1 MAKQAELERGTLSFT
16 IESRILRELGERLVK
31 QPEVAVIEL
40 IKNAYDADATVC
52 NINYEPRHSI
62 TIADNGGGMTLKRFA
77 TSWMRIG
84 TSSKEGVNVSAKFGR
99 LVTGEKGIGRFAVR
113 FLGRKLHL
121 ESVSFDP
128 DLKRRTK
135 LIADFDWPQFDQH
148 EDLGKVR
155 VPYRLEEA
163 QEDAQSGTTLTI
175 HQLREEAERLD
186 LRRIRTGSLS
196 ILTPLRSLLREHSER
211 EGSRGRQIDPG
222 FSLKIGSEESD
233 EEESDVALEI
243 LNHFVFRA
251 QLEVSGRKLRLRV
264 YRRGSEEPYYQVED
278 TIENHVGD
286 VYSDL
291 RWFPRR
297 GGTFRGLSV
306 DGRVAQRWVIEN
318 GGVAV
323 FDRNFRVQPYGSL
336 SDDWLQLQA
345 DVARRRR
352 EPRSPLAQKHFP
364 MAAQVKSST
373 AENWMLRL
381 PQSAQLVGFVQVDAR
396 HSQTLS
402 RGRTGL
408 VASADREGFV
418 ENEAF
423 NELRLMVRGAVEA
436 MAFSDR
442 RAQQEQEK
450 AKHRELLASIRR
462 ETRSAIAEIE
472 ANPLITA
479 AQKSRIVTAL
489 AETQTLAT
497 QHQEATYE
505 REQQLEVM
513 SLLGVVAGFMTHE
526 FGSALH
532 ELETTHKELLIIS
545 KQHPKLSGAAASFA
559 THIRN
564 LREFVTYS
572 SGYIRGAKARPAKPY
587 PAKPRLAQVKR
598 IFGRY
603 AEERNIEVEIEA
615 EANLDAPMVPPA
627 LYNGLAL
634 NLYTNALKAVTAK
647 AGRKAGK
654 ICFRARNTDRWHIL
668 EVLDTGIGI
677 PSALHERVFDPL
689 FTTTTNSDRDP
700 LGSGM
705 GLGLAL
711 VRRGAEAF
719 GGKAEVIAAPS
730 DYSTCIQIRLPLS
743 QS

>member
-52 NINYEPRHSI
+52 NINYEPGEAI
-62 TIADNGGGMTLKRFA
+62 IIADNGGGMTLKRFA

-99 LVTGEKGIGRFAVR
+99 LITGEKGIGRFAVR
-113 FLGRKLHL
+113 FLGRKLQL
-121 ESVSFDP
+121 ESISFDP
-128 DLKRRTK
+128 DFNRRTK
-135 LIADFDWPQFDQH
+135 LIADFDWPRFDQH
-148 EDLGKVR
+148 EDLGKVS

-175 HQLREEAERLD
+175 HQLREEAQRLD
-186 LRRIRTGSLS
+186 LRHVRTGSLS

-222 FSLKIGSEESD
+222 FSLKIGPEEND
-233 EEESDVALEI
+233 DESDVALEI

-251 QLEVSGRKLRLRV
+251 QLEVHGKKLRLRV
-264 YRRGSEEPYYQVED
+264 YRRGKEEPYFQVDD
-278 TIENHVGD
+278 TIENHVGE

-323 FDRNFRVQPYGSL
+323 FDRSFRVQPYGSP

-352 EPRSPLAQKHFP
+352 EPRSPLALKHFP

-396 HSQTLS
+396 HSQTFS
-402 RGRTGL
+402 RGQTGL

-436 MAFSDR
+436 MAYGDR
-442 RAQQEQEK
+442 RTQQEQEK
-450 AKHRELLASIRR
+450 AKLREMLASIRR
-462 ETRSAIAEIE
+462 ETRSAIAEVE

-479 AQKSRIVTAL
+479 AQKSRIVSAL
-489 AETQTLAT
+489 AETQALAT
-497 QHQEATYE
+497 RHQEATYE

-526 FGSALH
+526 FGSALR
-532 ELETTHKELLIIS
+532 ELETTHKELLVIS

-559 THIRN
+559 THIKN

-572 SGYIRGAKARPAKPY
+572 SGYIQGSKARP
-587 PAKPRLAQVKR
+587 
-598 IFGRY
+598 G
-603 AEERNIEVEIEA
+603 
-615 EANLDAPMVPPA
+615 
-627 LYNGLAL
+627 
-634 NLYTNALKAVTAK
+634 KAVSRETTS
-647 AGRKAGK
+647 
-654 ICFRARNTDRWHIL
+654 C
-668 EVLDTGIGI
+668 
-677 PSALHERVFDPL
+677 PSEAHLRTL
-689 FTTTTNSDRDP
+689 C
-700 LGSGM
+700 
-705 GLGLAL
+705 
-711 VRRGAEAF
+711 RRS
-719 GGKAEVIAAPS
+719 KH
-730 DYSTCIQIRLPLS
+730 
-743 QS
+743 

>member
-1 MAKQAELERGTLSFT
+1 MAEKAELERGMLSFT

-40 IKNAYDADATVC
+40 VKNAYDADATVC
-52 NINYEPRHSI
+52 NIKYEANKAI
-62 TIADNGGGMTLKRFA
+62 VIADNGGGMTLKRFA

-84 TSSKEGVNVSAKFGR
+84 TSSKEGVNVSPKFGR
-99 LVTGEKGIGRFAVR
+99 LITGEKGIGRFAVR
-113 FLGRKLHL
+113 FLGRRLKL

-128 DLKRRTK
+128 DFKRRTK
-135 LIADFDWPQFDQH
+135 LIAVFNWPEFDQH
-148 EDLGKVR
+148 EDLGRVK

-163 QEDAQSGTTLTI
+163 REDAPSGTTLTI
-175 HQLREEAERLD
+175 HQLREEAERLN
-186 LRRIRTGSLS
+186 LRRVRTGSLS

-211 EGSRGRQIDPG
+211 EGSRGHRIDPG
-222 FSLKIGSEESD
+222 FSLTIGADESETD
-233 EEESDVALEI
+233 ESDVALEI
-243 LNHFVFRA
+243 LNNFVFRA
-251 QLEVSGRKLRLRV
+251 QLEVRGRKLRLRV
-264 YRRGSEEPYYQVED
+264 YRRGEEEPYFQVED
-278 TIENHVGD
+278 AIENHVGD

-306 DGRVAQRWVIEN
+306 DGRVAQRWVLEN

-323 FDRNFRVQPYGSL
+323 FDRSFRVQPYGSQ

-352 EPRSPLAQKHFP
+352 EPRSPLALKHFP

-396 HSQTLS
+396 QSQKMG
-402 RGRTGL
+402 RGTTGL

-423 NELRLMVRGAVEA
+423 NELHLMVRGAVEA
-436 MAFSDR
+436 MAYSDR
-442 RAQQEQEK
+442 RTQQEHDK
-450 AKHRELLASIRR
+450 AKQREMLASIKR
-462 ETRSAIAEIE
+462 ETRSAIAEVE
-472 ANPLITA
+472 ANPLISS
-479 AQKSRIVTAL
+479 AQKTRIVTAL
-489 AETQTLAT
+489 AETQALAAR
-497 QHQEATYE
+497 HQEASNE

-532 ELETTHKELLIIS
+532 ELETTHKELLVTS
-545 KQHPKLSGAAASFA
+545 KQHPKLTSVAASFA
-559 THIRN
+559 AHIKN

-572 SGYIRGAKARPAKPY
+572 SGYIQGSKARPVKPY

-603 AEERNIEVEIEA
+603 AEDRNIEVEIEV
-615 EANLDAPMVPPA
+615 EPDLEAPMVPPA

-654 ICFRARNTDRWHIL
+654 IRFRARNSDRWHIL

-689 FTTTTNSDRDP
+689 FTTTTGSDRDP

-730 DYSTCIQIRLPLS
+730 EFSTCIQIRLPRGET
-743 QS
+743 